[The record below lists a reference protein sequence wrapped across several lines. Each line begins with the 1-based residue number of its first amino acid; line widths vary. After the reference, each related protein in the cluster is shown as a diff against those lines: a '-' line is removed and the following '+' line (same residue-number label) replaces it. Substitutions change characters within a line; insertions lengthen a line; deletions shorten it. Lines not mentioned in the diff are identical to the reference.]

1 MTVNSKSPIAQIP
14 KLMLYKR
21 ALHPELFSFQA
32 RRVDRHGDYEVETWL
47 VDGGHVVRFILD
59 GQSLVEA
66 VLEGNDHLPESNL
79 AHALPCLGEKEYEYD
94 DEGKIAY
101 FTTLQTESL
110 TENLYLA
117 TYREMKDFANEVGGL
132 SFETQTPAG
141 PNLYILDCQKYK
153 KEFHVQGYHLTASN
167 GSVLRTQ
174 SVFEIRD

>member
-1 MTVNSKSPIAQIP
+1 MTINSKSPIAQIP

-21 ALHPELFSFQA
+21 PLHPELFTFQG

-47 VDGGHVVRFILD
+47 VKGGHVVRFILD
-59 GQSLVEA
+59 GRSLVEA

-79 AHALPCLGEKEYEYD
+79 AHALPCLGEKEYEYED
-94 DEGKIAY
+94 DGNINY

-117 TYREMKDFANEVGGL
+117 TYREMKSFAHEVGGL
-132 SFETQTPAG
+132 WYEQDTPAG
-141 PNLYILDCQKYK
+141 PNMYVLDYQKYK

-167 GSVLRTQ
+167 GNVLRTQ
-174 SVFEIRD
+174 SVFEIKS

>member
-1 MTVNSKSPIAQIP
+1 MTINSKSPIIQIP

-21 ALHPELFSFQA
+21 PLHPELFSFKA

-47 VDGGHVVRFILD
+47 VNGGHVVRFVLD

-79 AHALPCLGEKEYEYD
+79 AHVLPCLGEKEYEFEG
-94 DEGKIAY
+94 EGKVAY

-117 TYREMKDFANEVGGL
+117 TYREMKDFANEVGAL
-132 SFETQTPAG
+132 AFEQETPAG
-141 PNLYILDCQKYK
+141 PNLYVLDVQKYRS
-153 KEFHVQGYHLTASN
+153 EFHVQGYHLTASN
-167 GSVLRTQ
+167 GNVLRTQ

>member
-1 MTVNSKSPIAQIP
+1 MNVNSKSTIVQIP

-21 ALHPELFSFQA
+21 PLHPELFAFEG

-47 VDGGHVVRFILD
+47 VRGGHVVRFVLD

-79 AHALPCLGEKEYEYD
+79 AHVLPCVGEKEFEYEG
-94 DEGKIAY
+94 EGRIGY

-117 TYREMKDFANEVGGL
+117 TYREMKDFAQEVGGL
-132 SFETQTPAG
+132 HHEQETPAG
-141 PNLYILDCQKYK
+141 PNLCILDCQKYK
-153 KEFHVQGYHLTASN
+153 KEFHIQGYHLTASN
-167 GSVLRTQ
+167 GNVLRTQ
-174 SVFEIRD
+174 SIFEINE

>member
-1 MTVNSKSPIAQIP
+1 MTINSKSPIAQIP

-21 ALHPELFSFQA
+21 PLHPELFTFNS

-47 VDGGHVVRFILD
+47 VKGGHVVRFVLD

-79 AHALPCLGEKEYEYD
+79 AHALPCLGEKEYEY
-94 DEGKIAY
+94 EGDNKINY
-101 FTTLQTESL
+101 LTTLQTESL

-117 TYREMKDFANEVGGL
+117 TYREMRDFANEVGGL
-132 SFETQTPAG
+132 WHEEETPAG
-141 PNLYILDCQKYK
+141 PNLCVLDCQKYRS
-153 KEFHVQGYHLTASN
+153 EFHVQGYHLTAHN

-174 SVFEIRD
+174 SVFEIVE

>member
-21 ALHPELFSFQA
+21 PLHPELYTFHA

-47 VDGGHVVRFILD
+47 VQGGHIVRFILD

-79 AHALPCLGEKEYEYD
+79 AHALPCLGEKEYEYEQ
-94 DEGKIAY
+94 EGPLGY

-110 TENLYLA
+110 SENLYLA
-117 TYREMKDFANEVGGL
+117 TYREMKDFASEVGGL
-132 SFETQTPAG
+132 AYEQETPAG
-141 PNLYILDCQKYK
+141 PNLYVLDCQKYK
-153 KEFHVQGYHLTASN
+153 KEFHVQGYHLTANN

-174 SVFEIRD
+174 SVFEIKA

>member
-1 MTVNSKSPIAQIP
+1 MTINSKSSIVQIP

-21 ALHPELFSFQA
+21 PLHPELFSFKA

-47 VDGGHVVRFILD
+47 VNGGHVVRFVLD

-79 AHALPCLGEKEYEYD
+79 AHVLPCLGEKEYDFES
-94 DEGKIAY
+94 EGHVSY

-117 TYREMKDFANEVGGL
+117 TFREMRDFATEVGAL
-132 SFETQTPAG
+132 QFEQETPAG
-141 PNLYILDCQKYK
+141 PNLYVLDCQKYK
-153 KEFHVQGYHLTASN
+153 NEFHVQGYHLTAGN
-167 GSVLRTQ
+167 GNVLRTQ
-174 SVFEIRD
+174 SVFEIQQ

>member
-1 MTVNSKSPIAQIP
+1 MNINSKSTIAQIP

-21 ALHPELFSFQA
+21 PLHPELFSFNA

-47 VDGGHVVRFILD
+47 VNGGHVVRFVLD

-79 AHALPCLGEKEYEYD
+79 AHALPCLGEKEYEYAA
-94 DEGKIAY
+94 EGRVGY

-117 TYREMKDFANEVGGL
+117 TYREMKDFANEVGAL
-132 SFETQTPAG
+132 CHEERTPAG
-141 PNLYILDCQKYK
+141 PNLFVLDCQKYK
-153 KEFHVQGYHLTASN
+153 KEFHIQGYHLTAQN
-167 GSVLRTQ
+167 GNVLRTQ
-174 SVFEIRD
+174 SVFEIKP

>member
-1 MTVNSKSPIAQIP
+1 MTINSKSPITQIP

-21 ALHPELFSFQA
+21 PLHPELFTFNA

-47 VDGGHVVRFILD
+47 VNGGHVVRFVLD

-79 AHALPCLGEKEYEYD
+79 AHALPCLGEKEYEY
-94 DEGKIAY
+94 EGDNKINY

-117 TYREMKDFANEVGGL
+117 TYREMKDFASEVGGL
-132 SFETQTPAG
+132 HHEVETAAG
-141 PNLYILDCQKYK
+141 PDLFVLDCQKYK
-153 KEFHVQGYHLTASN
+153 KEFHVQGYHLTAHN
-167 GSVLRTQ
+167 GGVLRTQ
-174 SVFEIRD
+174 SVFEIVD

>member
-1 MTVNSKSPIAQIP
+1 MSINSKSPIALIP

-21 ALHPELFSFQA
+21 PLHPELFSFKA

-47 VDGGHVVRFILD
+47 VNGGHVVRFILD

-79 AHALPCLGEKEYEYD
+79 AHALPCLGEKEYEFE
-94 DEGKIAY
+94 DEGKVAY

-117 TYREMKDFANEVGGL
+117 TYREMRDFATEVGAL
-132 SFETQTPAG
+132 QYEHETPSG
-141 PNLYILDCQKYK
+141 PNLYVLDCQKYRN
-153 KEFHVQGYHLTASN
+153 EFHVQSYHLTASN
-167 GSVLRTQ
+167 GNVLRTQ
-174 SVFEIRD
+174 SVFEIRE

>member
-1 MTVNSKSPIAQIP
+1 MTVNSKSPISQIP

-21 ALHPELFSFQA
+21 PLHPELFTFNA

-47 VDGGHVVRFILD
+47 VNGGHVVRFVLD

-79 AHALPCLGEKEYEYD
+79 AHALPCLGEKEYEYEG
-94 DEGKIAY
+94 EGKINY

-132 SFETQTPAG
+132 HHEVETASG
-141 PNLYILDCQKYK
+141 PDLFVLDCQKYK
-153 KEFHVQGYHLTASN
+153 KEFHVQGYHLTAHN

-174 SVFEIRD
+174 SVFEITD

>member
-1 MTVNSKSPIAQIP
+1 MTINSKSPIANIS

-21 ALHPELFSFQA
+21 PLHPELFSFKS

-47 VDGGHVVRFILD
+47 VKGGHVVRFILD

-66 VLEGNDHLPESNL
+66 VLESNVHRPESNL
-79 AHALPCLGEKEYEYD
+79 AHALPCLGEKEYEYE
-94 DEGKIAY
+94 DERPIAY
-101 FTTLQTESL
+101 FTTLQTEAL

-117 TYREMKDFANEVGGL
+117 TYREMKEFAREVGAL
-132 SFETQTPAG
+132 AYEHETPAG
-141 PNLYILDCQKYK
+141 PNLYILDCQKYR

-174 SVFEIRD
+174 SVFEIRS

>member
-1 MTVNSKSPIAQIP
+1 MTINSKSSIALIP

-21 ALHPELFSFQA
+21 PLHPELFSFKA

-47 VDGGHVVRFILD
+47 VNGGHVVRFILD

-79 AHALPCLGEKEYEYD
+79 AHALPCLGEKEYEY
-94 DEGKIAY
+94 EGEGRVTY

-117 TYREMKDFANEVGGL
+117 TYREMKDFASEVGAL
-132 SFETQTPAG
+132 QFEQQTPAG
-141 PNLYILDCQKYK
+141 PNLFVLDTQKYRN
-153 KEFHVQGYHLTASN
+153 EFHVQGYHLTASN
-167 GSVLRTQ
+167 GNVLRTQ
-174 SVFEIRD
+174 SVFEIRS

>member
-1 MTVNSKSPIAQIP
+1 MTINSKSSIAQIP

-21 ALHPELFSFQA
+21 PLHPELFSFKA

-47 VDGGHVVRFILD
+47 VNGGHVVRFVLD

-79 AHALPCLGEKEYEYD
+79 AHALPCLGEKEYEF
-94 DEGKIAY
+94 EGEGNVAY

-117 TYREMKDFANEVGGL
+117 TFREMRDFATEVGAL
-132 SFETQTPAG
+132 QFEQETPAG
-141 PNLYILDCQKYK
+141 PNLYVLDCQKYK
-153 KEFHVQGYHLTASN
+153 NEFHVQGYHLTAGN
-167 GSVLRTQ
+167 GNVLRTQ
-174 SVFEIRD
+174 SVFEIQQ